1 MMILMMMM
9 MMMMLTVTR
18 VRYAWHVVSLLL
30 CSVLVHA
37 LAVAAAVCLGRVKGE
52 YCRVAGAGAGAGR
65 GKET

>member
-1 MMILMMMM
+1 MMMIAMIMLM
-9 MMMMLTVTR
+9 TVTR

-52 YCRVAGAGAGAGR
+52 YCRVAGAGAGR